1 MLFIFT
7 LPLFLFIFCHIIL
20 CILLFDL
27 FGIHYMMLNA
37 DFLMT
42 TMPGTDS

>member
-1 MLFIFT
+1 MLFI
-7 LPLFLFIFCHIIL
+7 LPFHSFYSFFCHIIL